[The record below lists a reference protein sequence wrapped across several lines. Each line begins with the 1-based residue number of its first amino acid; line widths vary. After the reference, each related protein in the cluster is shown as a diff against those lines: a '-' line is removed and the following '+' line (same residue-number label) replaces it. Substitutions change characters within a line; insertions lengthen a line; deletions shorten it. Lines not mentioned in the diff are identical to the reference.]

1 MAEPQRHPT
10 SEETARETG
19 ERPSLLRGFLVSTV
33 LVIATLVFSLGIN
46 LGSFRQNY
54 ANTLMAAFSVVGD
67 KAVGNIQEALGYGK
81 PLDDFYGMEPILRQI
96 ITSLPWVESVQVA
109 LADGR
114 IVQTND
120 GHVVQSDNGQAV
132 QTGSDRAERTMK
144 ESIRRRATAELAK
157 RPYWF
162 DYDPAAGHYALHVP
176 IRNPDDRSLAGF
188 LIIVS
193 AGEAI
198 DSRVQDFRDHI
209 VPPLLWTGLGTIAVL
224 GLFAAASALVARQSV
239 TRESI
244 GRKSGG
250 RRSPRLERAHR
261 ALTLGAL
268 VAVQIAAG
276 ALSYSLLSKAHLEAA
291 EQATDIVA
299 GMVRNDIEAVIR
311 RGSTYGS
318 LHGIDAY
325 FDRIL
330 SEMPTLRSIDLRTDA
345 GRADPQR
352 ASGLPFASL
361 QDVTLHWPLT
371 ADRSGAAPDL
381 VVVVAGDGVA
391 RQLTEFGLDMATIL
405 ITSLLFMF
413 ELHRALGSRHA
424 PEHRTTRIPVEG
436 IAISVRFTTFLMYFG
451 AFLPVSFVPLVMATF
466 EQELFGLPPVKAAA
480 APLTAEMLC
489 GVVAAV
495 AAGHLAGRFGWRPVA
510 MAGFA
515 ASAAGMALAAM
526 TGDPLVFVLARGLS
540 GAGTM
545 FGLIGINSL
554 IGRLRGRMDTPA
566 LQAGMFAGMYA
577 GVNCGAVSGA
587 LLAASNGP
595 TMVFAAGA
603 AIPLLGFLYAAFGV
617 PLMSYWPA
625 ATARPATVEAAA
637 ERRAGRR
644 WGVAGFL
651 LLISLPTAAAAMFQ
665 PFYLPLFVSDLGL
678 SSATVGRAYLM
689 HGLCV
694 VLIGPLLTRLTA
706 RRIPIPAGTILS
718 GSLIAAAL
726 AMFGMQSS
734 LWTAFATVFLIG
746 VAESFGLAAQ
756 IRHVETL
763 AASEASRRE
772 ATLALHVNARKA
784 GQAVGPM
791 LFGTI
796 AAAGP
801 GGVGMI
807 GAGLAGSLLLFAVLM
822 RQWRTEP
829 ERAPS

>member
-1 MAEPQRHPT
+1 MAEPQRHPAT
-10 SEETARETG
+10 EERG

-96 ITSLPWVESVQVA
+96 VTNLPWVESVQVA

-114 IVQTND
+114 IAQTND
-120 GHVVQSDNGQAV
+120 GHVVQTDN
-132 QTGSDRAERTMK
+132 DRVERTMK
-144 ESIRRRATAELAK
+144 ESTRRRATAELAK
-157 RPYWF
+157 RSYWF
-162 DYDPAAGHYALHVP
+162 DYDPAAGHYALHVA

-209 VPPLLWTGLGTIAVL
+209 IPPLLWTGLGTIAVL
-224 GLFAAASALVARQSV
+224 GLFAAASSLVARQS
-239 TRESI
+239 
-244 GRKSGG
+244 KSGV
-250 RRSPRLERAHR
+250 RRSSRLERAHR
-261 ALTLGAL
+261 VLTLGAL

-276 ALSYSLLSKAHLEAA
+276 AISYSLLSKAHLEAA

-299 GMVRNDIEAVIR
+299 RMVRNDIEAVIR

-318 LHGIDAY
+318 LHGIDTY
-325 FDRIL
+325 FNRIL
-330 SEMPTLRSIDLRTDA
+330 SELPTLRSIDLRTDA
-345 GRADPQR
+345 GQADPQR
-352 ASGLPFASL
+352 TGRLPFASL

-371 ADRSGAAPDL
+371 ADRSGMAPDL

-515 ASAAGMALAAM
+515 ASAGGMALAAM

-617 PLMSYWPA
+617 PLLSYWPA
-625 ATARPATVEAAA
+625 AAARTATAEAAA
-637 ERRAGRR
+637 ERGAGRR

-763 AASEASRRE
+763 AAPEASRRE

-822 RQWRTEP
+822 HQWRPEP

>member
-1 MAEPQRHPT
+1 MAEPQRRPT
-10 SEETARETG
+10 DEETG

-96 ITSLPWVESVQVA
+96 VTNLPWVDSVQVA

-114 IVQTND
+114 IVQTD
-120 GHVVQSDNGQAV
+120 SGRV
-132 QTGSDRAERTMK
+132 ERTMK
-144 ESIRRRATAELAK
+144 ESTRRRATAELAK

-162 DYDPAAGHYALHVP
+162 DHDPAAGHYALHVP

-193 AGEAI
+193 ESEAI

-209 VPPLLWTGLGTIAVL
+209 IPPLLWTGLGTIAVL
-224 GLFAAASALVARQSV
+224 GLFAAGSALVAR
-239 TRESI
+239 
-244 GRKSGG
+244 KSGV

-276 ALSYSLLSKAHLEAA
+276 AQSYSLLSKAHLEAA

-299 GMVRNDIEAVIR
+299 RMVRNDIEAVIR
-311 RGSTYGS
+311 RGSTYWS
-318 LHGIDAY
+318 LHGIDVY

-330 SEMPTLRSIDLRTDA
+330 SEMPTLRTIDLRTD
-345 GRADPQR
+345 GGPADPQR
-352 ASGLPFASL
+352 KGGLPFASL
-361 QDVTLHWPLT
+361 QDVTLHWPLA
-371 ADRSGAAPDL
+371 ADRSGMAPDL
-381 VVVVAGDGVA
+381 VVVVAGDGIA

-495 AAGHLAGRFGWRPVA
+495 AAGHLAGRFGWRPIA

-515 ASAAGMALAAM
+515 ASAAGMALAAV

-617 PLMSYWPA
+617 PQTSYWPA
-625 ATARPATVEAAA
+625 APARTAGAEAGGG
-637 ERRAGRR
+637 RGTGRR

-694 VLIGPLLTRLTA
+694 VLIGPVLTRLTA

-763 AASEASRRE
+763 AAPEASRRE

-822 RQWRTEP
+822 HQWRADP